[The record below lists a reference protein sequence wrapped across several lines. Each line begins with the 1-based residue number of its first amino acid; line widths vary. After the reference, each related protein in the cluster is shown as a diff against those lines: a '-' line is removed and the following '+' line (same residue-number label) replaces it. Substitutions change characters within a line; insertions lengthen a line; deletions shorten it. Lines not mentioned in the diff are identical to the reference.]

1 MHFKIL
7 LLVLIFHI
15 VHSNYEDLEIDSTT
29 SHESC
34 VEPDE
39 TTSESNCF
47 CYDEP
52 ENEFEYSICAPA
64 IDTTTTAATTAT
76 PFICPVKGVEAYP
89 RDNYRLV
96 QGKCF
101 YFERTYMNWQGA
113 RDNCKQKGGK
123 LFEPK
128 NVAELNK
135 LPQLLTMSPNMA
147 ILRHG
152 LVLQILQVR
161 AILSMIVMVKASLSI
176 LLGQT
181 EAKQRAHLTIV
192 LVFIPVL
199 NICVKI
205 VMIWEK
211 WLICH
216 VHSKLVDLFVN
227 CRKFVNIQLLL
238 LTGFNETRGVFWG
251 KNYSGS
257 FFK

>member
-1 MHFKIL
+1 MMHFKIL

-52 ENEFEYSICAPA
+52 EKEFEYSICAPA
-64 IDTTTTAATTAT
+64 IDTTTAT

-89 RDNYRLV
+89 RDKYRLV

-101 YFERTYMNWQGA
+101 YFEGTYMNWQGA

-128 NVAELNK
+128 NVAEFK
-135 LPQLLTMSPNMA
+135 
-147 ILRHG
+147 
-152 LVLQILQVR
+152 QV
-161 AILSMIVMVKASLSI
+161 ALIAYYVSQYGYTTAWIGITDTASEGNFVYDSNGQSI
-176 LLGQT
+176 TFNPPWPDRGQT
-181 EAKQRAHLTIV
+181 KGTSNNCVGLYTGAKHLCQ
-192 LVFIPVL
+192 
-199 NICVKI
+199 NCYDMGK
-205 VMIWEK
+205 M
-211 WLICH
+211 
-216 VHSKLVDLFVN
+216 VDLPCSF
-227 CRKFVNIQLLL
+227 K
-238 LTGFNETRGVFWG
+238 TGRSICEL
-251 KNYSGS
+251 
-257 FFK
+257 